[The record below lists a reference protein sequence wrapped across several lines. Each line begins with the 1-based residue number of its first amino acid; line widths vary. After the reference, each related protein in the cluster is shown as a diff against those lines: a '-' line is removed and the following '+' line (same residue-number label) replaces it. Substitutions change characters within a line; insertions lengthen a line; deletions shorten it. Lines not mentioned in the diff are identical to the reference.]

1 MQNIQPQHLVLE
13 LAYDKMNLHRFLTL
27 LFLCGMLAYNT
38 NAQNFGGGLIAGI
51 STSQVAGDMLGG
63 FNKIG
68 LLTGAYTNLNMKKKL
83 SLQFEIIYIGKGSRD
98 PNIHESNH
106 SNYQTIEITLSYIE
120 MPLTVNLQQTE
131 NLGVELGIIPA
142 FNISASWNRAYEKNI
157 SVPNPQYK
165 KYDLGVCAGINYHIT
180 DKIILNT
187 RISNSIIPI
196 RPHVSGATFGLNK
209 GQYNTVLSFAI
220 HYKIR

>member
-1 MQNIQPQHLVLE
+1 M
-13 LAYDKMNLHRFLTL
+13 RFYRILTL
-27 LFLCGMLAYNT
+27 LFFCGILTYNT
-38 NAQNFGGGLIAGI
+38 NAQSFGGGIIAGA

-68 LLTGAYTNLNMKKKL
+68 LLAGAYTNLKIKENLK
-83 SLQFEIIYIGKGSRD
+83 LQFEIIYIEKGSRN
-98 PNIHESNH
+98 PNMHESNH
-106 SNYQTIEITLSYIE
+106 PNYQKIEITLSYIE
-120 MPLTVNLQQTE
+120 MPLTINLQQKE

-142 FNISASWNRAYEKNI
+142 FNISATLNSAYEKNI

-180 DKIILNT
+180 DNIILNT

-196 RPHVSGATFGLNK
+196 RPHNSGATNGWNK

>member
-1 MQNIQPQHLVLE
+1 MRFYRILAVVL
-13 LAYDKMNLHRFLTL
+13 F
-27 LFLCGMLAYNT
+27 CGILSNNC
-38 NAQNFGGGLIAGI
+38 NAQNFGGGLIAGA

-68 LLTGAYTNLNMKKKL
+68 LLAGAYTNLKIKENLKL
-83 SLQFEIIYIGKGSRD
+83 QLEIIYIEKGSRN
-98 PNIHESNH
+98 PNMHEFNH
-106 SNYQTIEITLSYIE
+106 PNEGRIEITLSYIE
-120 MPLTVNLQQTE
+120 MPLTINLQQKE

-142 FNISASWNRAYEKNI
+142 FNMSSSWNNAIEKNI
-157 SVPNPQYK
+157 SIPKETPQYK

-180 DKIILNT
+180 DNIILNT

-196 RPHVSGATFGLNK
+196 RPHVSGATFRLNK

>member
-1 MQNIQPQHLVLE
+1 MTVHKI
-13 LAYDKMNLHRFLTL
+13 LTL
-27 LFLCGMLAYNT
+27 LFFCGILTYNT
-38 NAQNFGGGLIAGI
+38 NAQSFGGGIIAGA
-51 STSQVAGDMLGG
+51 STSQVAGDLLGG

-68 LLTGAYTNLNMKKKL
+68 ILAGAYTNLKVKEIL
-83 SLQFEIIYIGKGSRD
+83 SLQFEISYITKGSRN
-98 PNIHESNH
+98 PNIYESNH
-106 SNYQTIEITLSYIE
+106 PNYEKIEITLSYIE
-120 MPLTVNLQQTE
+120 MPLTINLQQKE
-131 NLGVELGIIPA
+131 NLGVEFGIIPA
-142 FNISASWNRAYEKNI
+142 FNISATLNSAEAKNI

-180 DKIILNT
+180 DNIILNT

-196 RPHVSGATFGLNK
+196 RPHTSGATNGWNR

>member
-1 MQNIQPQHLVLE
+1 MTVHKI
-13 LAYDKMNLHRFLTL
+13 LTL
-27 LFLCGMLAYNT
+27 LFFCGILTYNT
-38 NAQNFGGGLIAGI
+38 NAQSFGGGIIAGA
-51 STSQVAGDMLGG
+51 STSQVAGDLLGG

-68 LLTGAYTNLNMKKKL
+68 ILAGAYTNLKVKEIL
-83 SLQFEIIYIGKGSRD
+83 SFQFEISYITKGSRN
-98 PNIHESNH
+98 PNIYESNH
-106 SNYQTIEITLSYIE
+106 PNYEKIEITLSYIE
-120 MPLTVNLQQTE
+120 MPLTINLQQKE
-131 NLGVELGIIPA
+131 NLGVEFGIVPA
-142 FNISASWNRAYEKNI
+142 FNISATLNSADAKNI

-180 DKIILNT
+180 DNIILNT

-196 RPHVSGATFGLNK
+196 RPHTSGATNGWNK

>member
-1 MQNIQPQHLVLE
+1 MRFYRILAIVL
-13 LAYDKMNLHRFLTL
+13 
-27 LFLCGMLAYNT
+27 LCGILTTT
-38 NAQNFGGGLIAGI
+38 NSHAQSFGGGLIAGM

-68 LLTGAYTNLNMKKKL
+68 LLAGAYTSLKIKENLK
-83 SLQFEIIYIGKGSRD
+83 LQFEIVYIEKGSRN
-98 PNIHESNH
+98 PNMHEHNH
-106 SNYQTIEITLSYIE
+106 PNSERIEINLSYIE

-131 NLGVELGIIPA
+131 NLGVELGIISA
-142 FNISASWNRAYEKNI
+142 FNISATWNRPYEKNI
-157 SVPNPQYK
+157 LAPNPQYK

-180 DKIILNT
+180 DNIILNT

-196 RPHVSGATFGLNK
+196 RPHVSGATNNWNK

>member
-1 MQNIQPQHLVLE
+1 
-13 LAYDKMNLHRFLTL
+13 MNLHKILTL
-27 LFLCGMLAYNT
+27 LFFCGILTYNT
-38 NAQNFGGGLIAGI
+38 NAQSFGGGIIVGA
-51 STSQVAGDMLGG
+51 STSQVAGDLLGG

-68 LLTGAYTNLNMKKKL
+68 ILAGAYTNLKVKENLK
-83 SLQFEIIYIGKGSRD
+83 LQFEIIYIEKGSRN
-98 PNIHESNH
+98 PNMRESNH
-106 SNYQTIEITLSYIE
+106 PNYQKIEITLSYIE
-120 MPLTVNLQQTE
+120 MPLTINLQQKE

-142 FNISASWNRAYEKNI
+142 FNISATLNSAYEKNI

-180 DKIILNT
+180 DNIILNT

-196 RPHVSGATFGLNK
+196 RPHVSGATNGWNK

>member
-1 MQNIQPQHLVLE
+1 MRFYRILAVVL
-13 LAYDKMNLHRFLTL
+13 FCGILT
-27 LFLCGMLAYNT
+27 T
-38 NAQNFGGGLIAGI
+38 NSHAQSFGGGIIAGA

-68 LLTGAYTNLNMKKKL
+68 LLVGAYTNLKIKENLK
-83 SLQFEIIYIGKGSRD
+83 LQFEIVYIEKGSRN
-98 PNIHESNH
+98 PNMHEHNH
-106 SNYQTIEITLSYIE
+106 PNSERIEINLSYIE

-131 NLGVELGIIPA
+131 NLGVELGIISA
-142 FNISASWNRAYEKNI
+142 FNISATWNRPYEKNI
-157 SVPNPQYK
+157 LALNPQYK

-180 DKIILNT
+180 DNIILNT

-196 RPHVSGATFGLNK
+196 RPHVSGATNNWNK

>member
-1 MQNIQPQHLVLE
+1 
-13 LAYDKMNLHRFLTL
+13 MNLHKILTI
-27 LFLCGMLAYNT
+27 LFFCGILTYNT
-38 NAQNFGGGLIAGI
+38 NAQSFGGGIIVGA
-51 STSQVAGDMLGG
+51 STSQVAGDLLGG

-68 LLTGAYTNLNMKKKL
+68 ILAGSYTNLKVKESL
-83 SLQFEIIYIGKGSRD
+83 SFQFEITYIEKGSRN
-98 PNIHESNH
+98 PNMYESNH
-106 SNYQTIEITLSYIE
+106 PNYEKIEITLSYIE
-120 MPLTVNLQQTE
+120 TPLTINLQQKE

-142 FNISASWNRAYEKNI
+142 FNISATLNSADAKNI

-180 DKIILNT
+180 DNIILNT

-196 RPHVSGATFGLNK
+196 RPHTSGATNGWNK
-209 GQYNTVLSFAI
+209 GQYNTVLTFAI

>member
-1 MQNIQPQHLVLE
+1 MTIH
-13 LAYDKMNLHRFLTL
+13 KILTL
-27 LFLCGMLAYNT
+27 LFFCGILTYNT
-38 NAQNFGGGLIAGI
+38 NAQSFGGGIIAGA
-51 STSQVAGDMLGG
+51 STSQVAGDLLGG

-68 LLTGAYTNLNMKKKL
+68 ILAGAYTNLKVKEIL
-83 SLQFEIIYIGKGSRD
+83 SFQFEISYITKGSRN
-98 PNIHESNH
+98 PNIYESNH
-106 SNYQTIEITLSYIE
+106 PNYEKIEITLSYIE
-120 MPLTVNLQQTE
+120 MPLTINLQQKE
-131 NLGVELGIIPA
+131 NLGVEFGIIPA
-142 FNISASWNRAYEKNI
+142 FNISATLNSADAKNI

-180 DKIILNT
+180 DNIILNT

-196 RPHVSGATFGLNK
+196 RPHTSGATNGWNR

>member
-1 MQNIQPQHLVLE
+1 MRFYRILAVVL
-13 LAYDKMNLHRFLTL
+13 FCGILT
-27 LFLCGMLAYNT
+27 T
-38 NAQNFGGGLIAGI
+38 NSHAQSFGGGIIAGA

-68 LLTGAYTNLNMKKKL
+68 LLAGAYTNLKIKENLKL
-83 SLQFEIIYIGKGSRD
+83 QLEIIYIEKGSRN
-98 PNIHESNH
+98 PNMHELNH
-106 SNYQTIEITLSYIE
+106 PNKGRIEITLSYIE
-120 MPLTVNLQQTE
+120 MPLTINLQQKE

-142 FNISASWNRAYEKNI
+142 FNMSSSWNSAIEKNI
-157 SVPNPQYK
+157 SIPKETPQYK

-180 DKIILNT
+180 DNILLNT
-187 RISNSIIPI
+187 RISNSIIPV
-196 RPHVSGATFGLNK
+196 RPHDSGATYELNK

>member
-1 MQNIQPQHLVLE
+1 MRFYRILAIVL
-13 LAYDKMNLHRFLTL
+13 
-27 LFLCGMLAYNT
+27 LCGILTTT
-38 NAQNFGGGLIAGI
+38 NSHAQSFGGGLIAGM

-68 LLTGAYTNLNMKKKL
+68 LLAGAYTSLKIKENLK
-83 SLQFEIIYIGKGSRD
+83 LQFEIVYIEKGSRN
-98 PNIHESNH
+98 PNMHEHNH
-106 SNYQTIEITLSYIE
+106 PNSERIEINLSYIE

-131 NLGVELGIIPA
+131 NLGVELGIISA
-142 FNISASWNRAYEKNI
+142 FNISATWNRPYEKNI
-157 SVPNPQYK
+157 LALNPQYK

-180 DKIILNT
+180 DNIILNT

-196 RPHVSGATFGLNK
+196 RPHVSGATNNWNK